1 MMVDFNNLGIPRAAA
16 DEWSNVVS
24 KVLWTFRGRLRVIP
38 GLEQR
43 AQGVDS
49 SHISLFAN
57 FYENVLMSSAK
68 KTIHSTE
75 MLPEEA
81 REIDEYTNKDGITP
95 GIAEACCGYLLF
107 LESKGV
113 DTLDYNWAT
122 HAANYWVCDGIIQEC
137 QQDKAWELA
146 TALHEEMRLDNFSS
160 SRWPYFP
167 SYYWFP
173 TIGYCR
179 KRWIVATNSGSEE
192 IVPTNRKVTS
202 YFLANERG
210 HNHPIASLPNRV
222 LLPTNMFQR
231 SQQLRV
237 LKLCG
242 CIFSFSSPPF
252 CHCHNLRFL
261 GLDNCKNQPHVPD
274 EYKEEEKEKG
284 KDRSTMEFF
293 QSLWVLDICCTDW
306 ELTLPPNIM
315 EQMATNIREI
325 NIKRGR
331 IWHNKP
337 AWTWRHL
344 HNIRKLRLIEPTC
357 PWETGGMNEF
367 IGMVKLEFLDLSGN
381 STIRVLPGLS
391 GATVLRTLVLDGCI
405 RVEHVTPESLP
416 PLLETFSFVAGAGK
430 DCDKEAKISCIS
442 MAGSA
447 RLVNFRLGGA
457 LPKLELL
464 DLSNTSVKSVDLED
478 EVVQVP
484 CLQRVILLGCE
495 RLRSVLWPEK
505 GMPKLLVLC
514 IGTRG
519 VGGEAFMK
527 ITHDYLSCQEQEQ
540 YCCVSV
546 CYHGHEVPTVIGAE
560 NWQ

>member
-1 MMVDFNNLGIPRAAA
+1 
-16 DEWSNVVS
+16 
-24 KVLWTFRGRLRVIP
+24 
-38 GLEQR
+38 
-43 AQGVDS
+43 
-49 SHISLFAN
+49 
-57 FYENVLMSSAK
+57 
-68 KTIHSTE
+68 
-75 MLPEEA
+75 
-81 REIDEYTNKDGITP
+81 
-95 GIAEACCGYLLF
+95 
-107 LESKGV
+107 
-113 DTLDYNWAT
+113 
-122 HAANYWVCDGIIQEC
+122 
-137 QQDKAWELA
+137 
-146 TALHEEMRLDNFSS
+146 
-160 SRWPYFP
+160 
-167 SYYWFP
+167 
-173 TIGYCR
+173 
-179 KRWIVATNSGSEE
+179 
-192 IVPTNRKVTS
+192 
-202 YFLANERG
+202 
-210 HNHPIASLPNRV
+210 
-222 LLPTNMFQR
+222 
-231 SQQLRV
+231 
-237 LKLCG
+237 
-242 CIFSFSSPPF
+242 
-252 CHCHNLRFL
+252 
-261 GLDNCKNQPHVPD
+261 
-274 EYKEEEKEKG
+274 
-284 KDRSTMEFF
+284 
-293 QSLWVLDICCTDW
+293 
-306 ELTLPPNIM
+306 
-315 EQMATNIREI
+315 
-325 NIKRGR
+325 
-331 IWHNKP
+331 
-337 AWTWRHL
+337 
-344 HNIRKLRLIEPTC
+344 
-357 PWETGGMNEF
+357 MNEF